1 MTALITVLHVF
12 ACLFLILVV
21 LLQSGKGGG
30 MGIAF
35 GGGGSQTV
43 FGGSGAGNF
52 LTKATAVTACIFMLT
67 SVSLAYFASQQ
78 ESKRMEQV
86 SKRKKEEERQKKE
99 REEQLKKQI
108 EGQTAPPGT
117 APVAPTQSTPG
128 GAPIELPPE
137 VPTEKP
143 AEKKAPEKKPSANK
157 PTEEAPAK
165 KSP

>member
-1 MTALITVLHVF
+1 VTALITVLHVF

-78 ESKRMEQV
+78 ESKRLEQV
-86 SKRKKEEERQKKE
+86 SKRKKEEERLKKE

-108 EGQTAPPGT
+108 EGQSAPPGT
-117 APVAPTQSTPG
+117 VPAPTQSTPG
-128 GAPIELPPE
+128 GLPIELPPE
-137 VPTEKP
+137 TPTEKP
-143 AEKKAPEKKPSANK
+143 AEKRPPEKKPASSK
-157 PTEEAPAK
+157 PAEEAPAK
-165 KSP
+165 KH

>member
-1 MTALITVLHVF
+1 VTALVTVLHVL

-67 SVSLAYFASQQ
+67 SVTLAYFASQQ
-78 ESKRMEQV
+78 ESRRSEVV
-86 SKRKKEEERQKKE
+86 SKRKKEEEKQKKQ
-99 REEQLKKQI
+99 REEQLKKQV
-108 EGQTAPPGT
+108 EGQSAPTAP
-117 APVAPTQSTPG
+117 APSQSVPG
-128 GAPIELPPE
+128 GAAIDLPPE
-137 VPTEKP
+137 TPAEEPAKKP
-143 AEKKAPEKKPSANK
+143 AEKKPPAEKPASKKPA
-157 PTEEAPAK
+157 EEAPAQK
-165 KSP
+165 

>member
-1 MTALITVLHVF
+1 VTALVTVLHVF

-35 GGGGSQTV
+35 GGGSSQTV

-67 SVSLAYFASQQ
+67 SVTLAYFASQQ
-78 ESKRMEQV
+78 ESKRLEQV
-86 SKRKKEEERQKKE
+86 SKQKKE
-99 REEQLKKQI
+99 KERQRKEAEDLLKKQVQ
-108 EGQTAPPGT
+108 GQTPLPGEP
-117 APVAPTQSTPG
+117 AAPTQSTSPG

-137 VPTEKP
+137 APAEKP
-143 AEKKAPEKKPSANK
+143 AEKKPPAKKPAANK
-157 PTEEAPAK
+157 PSEEAPSK
-165 KSP
+165 K

>member
-1 MTALITVLHVF
+1 MVTFLTIIHVLV
-12 ACLFLILVV
+12 CVFLILVV

-108 EGQTAPPGT
+108 QGQTPPPG
-117 APVAPTQSTPG
+117 
-128 GAPIELPPE
+128 
-137 VPTEKP
+137 
-143 AEKKAPEKKPSANK
+143 
-157 PTEEAPAK
+157 
-165 KSP
+165 